1 MVRNIVQGK
10 ACQEGHMDQGRVMF
24 KLESSRP
31 PKKCPWSPTHRNPAM
46 MRRPWLC
53 PLWDHTQGHDYDATF
68 PHWQPYSET
77 RRNVHLSASPSVF
90 IDFERTKLTKSGD
103 KAISREAKAS
113 WTSSNTTGSL
123 PGWQSRHSNENKHN
137 ATIFLQTMQTE
148 MCREKFRH
156 FWNIFKPTIV
166 MGISSIVIL
175 TRTDDQDDDCDNFHV
190 MAIWYE
196 QEHSMQR
203 HLIAYNVFRA
213 NAHSLCRHGM
223 INDAII
229 FLQVS
234 Q

>member
-103 KAISREAKAS
+103 KAISREAKQAEPLRILPVAYLGDS
-113 WTSSNTTGSL
+113 RDIRMKINTMPQFSS
-123 PGWQSRHSNENKHN
+123 RR
-137 ATIFLQTMQTE
+137 
-148 MCREKFRH
+148 CRQRCVVRSPD
-156 FWNIFKPTIV
+156 IS
-166 MGISSIVIL
+166 GISSNPPL
-175 TRTDDQDDDCDNFHV
+175 S
-190 MAIWYE
+190 WE
-196 QEHSMQR
+196 
-203 HLIAYNVFRA
+203 FRA
-213 NAHSLCRHGM
+213 LWFWQGQMTKTTTVTIFMWWLYDTNKNIQC
-223 INDAII
+223 NDT
-229 FLQVS
+229 S
-234 Q
+234 